1 VDSRMC
7 SWSSWFAKTMVL
19 FTPMT
24 TVMLIGS
31 KEILFAM
38 FSMPSGIITWTWLEF
53 RRTED
58 VESVKEVVDVD
69 ERDDEDD
76 VDDDEEEEDVE
87 RELVV
92 LVREELVVL
101 DG

>member
-1 VDSRMC
+1 MC
-7 SWSSWFAKTMVL
+7 SWSSWFEKTIVL
-19 FTPMT
+19 FTPIT
-24 TVMLIGS
+24 IVMLIGS
-31 KEILFAM
+31 KEILFAT
-38 FSMPSGIITWTWLEF
+38 FSMPSGIITWTWLEL

-58 VESVKEVVDVD
+58 VELVKEVVDVD
-69 ERDDEDD
+69 EGDDEAE
-76 VDDDEEEEDVE
+76 VDDDEEEDVE